1 MPVQK
6 TGFATPMFKSKT
18 FWTGV
23 GSIVG
28 GIQGMV
34 TGTPDMNTSVMLI
47 VAGFMAIFLR
57 QGIQKAES

>member
-1 MPVQK
+1 MPLHTK
-6 TGFATPMFKSKT
+6 TFGTPLIKSKT

-23 GSIVG
+23 LSIVG

-34 TGTPDMNTSVMLI
+34 TGTPDMNASIMLI

>member
-1 MPVQK
+1 MSQ
-6 TGFATPMFKSKT
+6 FQTPLFKSKT
-18 FWTGV
+18 FWTGI

-34 TGTPDMNTSVMLI
+34 TGVPDTNASVMLI

-57 QGIQKAES
+57 QGIQKAEK